1 MVQQLNNTQIAINTL
16 LNKLNDSLPQI
27 RAKAAEA
34 LGKIGNSSLA
44 DTLVSH
50 LIGENDLNVRLNL
63 IRPQFLI

>member
-44 DTLVSH
+44 DTLVSQ
-50 LIGENDLNVRLNL
+50 V
-63 IRPQFLI
+63 